1 MQLPYVDNFIKDWQ
15 HGVTYNI
22 CAYRK
27 LSGQEMARAMQ
38 VFIQQQGERQPKQG
52 SVVKIFSVIGLG
64 DP

>member
-1 MQLPYVDNFIKDWQ
+1 MQLPHVDNFIKDCQ

-38 VFIQQQGERQPKQG
+38 VFIQQQGKRQPKQG
-52 SVVKIFSVIGLG
+52 SVIKIFSVIGLG